1 MRVSLTTFAA
11 TLVVVILLLAMFAA
25 AASVGFFGNAFE
37 GFFGPNIETS
47 GSTGTSSTLRPLPTA
62 TVRR

>member
-1 MRVSLTTFAA
+1 MRLSLSTVIA
-11 TLVVVILLLAMFAA
+11 TVAVVILLLAMFAA

-37 GFFGPNIETS
+37 GFFGPRIESGGTS
-47 GSTGTSSTLRPLPTA
+47 GTSRPLPTA